1 MEENK
6 ELNEEVK
13 ETEESNTGLE
23 SGGSNPEH
31 ESGLE
36 PGHESDG
43 LESAEHETE
52 VEAGLESSVEE
63 KLQGE
68 IDDLKAEVDRLKN
81 AYAKAYADTENVKR
95 RLQTEADTN
104 KKYRIQSFAKE
115 ILPAIDNLERAL
127 AASDDSESQLKKGVE
142 MIYNQLIK
150 SLKDEGVE
158 EIDCLNKKFDPNF
171 EQSIMIEKKEG
182 VEPGVVIEVLQKGYM
197 LKDRVLRAAMVKISE

>member
-6 ELNEEVK
+6 DLKEEVK

-36 PGHESDG
+36 
-43 LESAEHETE
+43 SAEHETE
-52 VEAGLESSVEE
+52 TEEEIEPSAEE

-115 ILPAIDNLERAL
+115 ILPAIDNLERAM

>member
-6 ELNEEVK
+6 ELKEEVK
-13 ETEESNTGLE
+13 ETEKVEAEGLE
-23 SGGSNPEH
+23 SGLESGSSNP
-31 ESGLE
+31 GL
-36 PGHESDG
+36 ESDG
-43 LESAEHETE
+43 LES
-52 VEAGLESSVEE
+52 GLESDVETIE
-63 KLQGE
+63 VKLQNE
-68 IDDLKAEVDRLKN
+68 IDELKSEVDRLKN

-127 AASDDSESQLKKGVE
+127 AASDESESQLKKGVE

>member
-13 ETEESNTGLE
+13 ETEKSNTGLE
-23 SGGSNPEH
+23 SGGSNPELK
-31 ESGLE
+31 SGLE
-36 PGHESDG
+36 SDV
-43 LESAEHETE
+43 ETIDVKLQNEIDELKSE
-52 VEAGLESSVEE
+52 VE
-63 KLQGE
+63 
-68 IDDLKAEVDRLKN
+68 RLKN
-81 AYAKAYADTENVKR
+81 AYAKAYADTENVKK
-95 RLQTEADTN
+95 RLQNEADTN
-104 KKYRIQSFAKE
+104 KKYRIQSFAKG
-115 ILPAIDNLERAL
+115 ILPAIDNLERAM
-127 AASDDSESQLKKGVE
+127 AASDDSESQLNKGVE

-171 EQSIMIEKKEG
+171 EQSIMVEKKEG

>member
-13 ETEESNTGLE
+13 ETEESNTCLE
-23 SGGSNPEH
+23 SGGSNPEL

-36 PGHESDG
+36 SDV
-43 LESAEHETE
+43 ETIE
-52 VEAGLESSVEE
+52 V
-63 KLQGE
+63 KLQNE
-68 IDDLKAEVDRLKN
+68 IDELKSEVDRLKN
-81 AYAKAYADTENVKR
+81 AYAKAYADTENVKK
-95 RLQTEADTN
+95 RLQNEADTN
-104 KKYRIQSFAKE
+104 KKYRIQSFAKG
-115 ILPAIDNLERAL
+115 ILPAIDNLERAM
-127 AASDDSESQLKKGVE
+127 AASDDSESQLNKGVE

-171 EQSIMIEKKEG
+171 EQSIMVEKKEG

>member
-23 SGGSNPEH
+23 SGGSNPEL

-36 PGHESDG
+36 SDV
-43 LESAEHETE
+43 ETIE
-52 VEAGLESSVEE
+52 V
-63 KLQGE
+63 KLQNE
-68 IDDLKAEVDRLKN
+68 IDELKSEVDRLKN
-81 AYAKAYADTENVKR
+81 AYAKAYADTENVKK
-95 RLQTEADTN
+95 RLQNEADTN

-115 ILPAIDNLERAL
+115 ILPAIDNLERAM
-127 AASDDSESQLKKGVE
+127 AASDESESQLMKGVE

-171 EQSIMIEKKEG
+171 EQSIMVEKKEG

>member
-23 SGGSNPEH
+23 SGGSNPEL

-36 PGHESDG
+36 SDV
-43 LESAEHETE
+43 ETIE
-52 VEAGLESSVEE
+52 V
-63 KLQGE
+63 KLQNE
-68 IDDLKAEVDRLKN
+68 INELKSEVDRLKN
-81 AYAKAYADTENVKR
+81 AYAKAYADTENVKK
-95 RLQTEADTN
+95 RLQNEADTN
-104 KKYRIQSFAKE
+104 KKYRIQSFAKG
-115 ILPAIDNLERAL
+115 ILPAIDNLERAM
-127 AASDDSESQLKKGVE
+127 AASDDSESQLNKGVE

-171 EQSIMIEKKEG
+171 EQSIMVEKKEG

>member
-36 PGHESDG
+36 SDV
-43 LESAEHETE
+43 ETIE
-52 VEAGLESSVEE
+52 V
-63 KLQGE
+63 KLQNE
-68 IDDLKAEVDRLKN
+68 IDELKSEVDRLKN
-81 AYAKAYADTENVKR
+81 AYAKAYADTENVKK
-95 RLQTEADTN
+95 RLQNEADTN

-115 ILPAIDNLERAL
+115 ILPAIDNLERAM
-127 AASDDSESQLKKGVE
+127 AASDDSESQLKNGVE

-171 EQSIMIEKKEG
+171 EQSIMVEKKEG

>member
-23 SGGSNPEH
+23 SGPEFGGSNPEH
-31 ESGLE
+31 ES
-36 PGHESDG
+36 DV
-43 LESAEHETE
+43 ETIE
-52 VEAGLESSVEE
+52 V
-63 KLQGE
+63 KLQNE
-68 IDDLKAEVDRLKN
+68 IDELKSEVDRLKN
-81 AYAKAYADTENVKR
+81 AYAKAYADTENVKK
-95 RLQTEADTN
+95 RLQNEADTN

-115 ILPAIDNLERAL
+115 ILPAIDNLERAM
-127 AASDDSESQLKKGVE
+127 AASDDNESQLKKGVE

-171 EQSIMIEKKEG
+171 EQSIMVEKKEG

>member
-13 ETEESNTGLE
+13 ETEKVEAEGLESGLE
-23 SGGSNPEH
+23 SGGSNP
-31 ESGLE
+31 GL
-36 PGHESDG
+36 ESDG
-43 LESAEHETE
+43 LES
-52 VEAGLESSVEE
+52 GLESDVETIE
-63 KLQGE
+63 VKLQNE
-68 IDDLKAEVDRLKN
+68 IDELKSEVDRLKN

-95 RLQTEADTN
+95 RLQTEADAN

-127 AASDDSESQLKKGVE
+127 AASDESESQLKKGVE

>member
-23 SGGSNPEH
+23 SGLESGGSNPEQ

-36 PGHESDG
+36 SG
-43 LESAEHETE
+43 LESDVETIE
-52 VEAGLESSVEE
+52 V
-63 KLQGE
+63 KLQNE
-68 IDDLKAEVDRLKN
+68 IDELKSEVDRLKN
-81 AYAKAYADTENVKR
+81 AYAKAYADTENVKK
-95 RLQTEADTN
+95 RLQNEADTN

-115 ILPAIDNLERAL
+115 ILPAIDNLERAM

-171 EQSIMIEKKEG
+171 EQSIMVEKKEG

>member
-13 ETEESNTGLE
+13 ETEKVEAEGLESGLE
-23 SGGSNPEH
+23 SGGSNP
-31 ESGLE
+31 GL
-36 PGHESDG
+36 ESDG
-43 LESAEHETE
+43 LES
-52 VEAGLESSVEE
+52 GLESDVETIE
-63 KLQGE
+63 VKLQNE
-68 IDDLKAEVDRLKN
+68 IDELKSEVDRLKN

-127 AASDDSESQLKKGVE
+127 AASDESESQLKKGVE

-171 EQSIMIEKKEG
+171 EQSIMVEKKEG

>member
-6 ELNEEVK
+6 ELYEEVK

-36 PGHESDG
+36 SDV
-43 LESAEHETE
+43 ETIE
-52 VEAGLESSVEE
+52 V
-63 KLQGE
+63 KLQNE
-68 IDDLKAEVDRLKN
+68 IDELKSEVDRLKN
-81 AYAKAYADTENVKR
+81 AYAKAYADTENVKK
-95 RLQTEADTN
+95 RLQNEADTN

-127 AASDDSESQLKKGVE
+127 AASDESESQLKKGVE

>member
-13 ETEESNTGLE
+13 ETEKVEAEGLESGLE
-23 SGGSNPEH
+23 SGGSNP
-31 ESGLE
+31 GL
-36 PGHESDG
+36 ESDG
-43 LESAEHETE
+43 LES
-52 VEAGLESSVEE
+52 GLESDVETIE
-63 KLQGE
+63 VKLQNE
-68 IDDLKAEVDRLKN
+68 IDELKSEVDRLKN

-171 EQSIMIEKKEG
+171 EQSIMIEKKDG

>member
-36 PGHESDG
+36 SDV
-43 LESAEHETE
+43 ETIE
-52 VEAGLESSVEE
+52 V
-63 KLQGE
+63 KLQNE
-68 IDDLKAEVDRLKN
+68 IDELKSEVDRLKN
-81 AYAKAYADTENVKR
+81 AYAKAYADTENVKK
-95 RLQTEADTN
+95 RLQNEADTN

-115 ILPAIDNLERAL
+115 ILPAIDNLERAM
-127 AASDDSESQLKKGVE
+127 AVSDESESQLKKGVE

-171 EQSIMIEKKEG
+171 EQSIMVEKKEG

>member
-23 SGGSNPEH
+23 SGPESGGSNPEH

-36 PGHESDG
+36 SG
-43 LESAEHETE
+43 LESDVETIE
-52 VEAGLESSVEE
+52 V
-63 KLQGE
+63 KLQNE
-68 IDDLKAEVDRLKN
+68 IDELKSEVDRLKN

-127 AASDDSESQLKKGVE
+127 AASDESESQLKKGVE

-171 EQSIMIEKKEG
+171 EQSIMVEKKEG

>member
-36 PGHESDG
+36 SG
-43 LESAEHETE
+43 LESDVETIE
-52 VEAGLESSVEE
+52 V
-63 KLQGE
+63 KLQNE
-68 IDDLKAEVDRLKN
+68 IDELKSEVDRLKN
-81 AYAKAYADTENVKR
+81 AYAKAYADTENVKK
-95 RLQTEADTN
+95 RLQNEADTN

-127 AASDDSESQLKKGVE
+127 AASDESESQLKKGVE

-171 EQSIMIEKKEG
+171 EQSIMVEKKEG

>member
-23 SGGSNPEH
+23 SGGSNPEL

-36 PGHESDG
+36 SDV
-43 LESAEHETE
+43 ETID
-52 VEAGLESSVEE
+52 V
-63 KLQGE
+63 KLQNE
-68 IDDLKAEVDRLKN
+68 IDELKSEVDRLKN
-81 AYAKAYADTENVKR
+81 AYAKAYADTENVKKR
-95 RLQTEADTN
+95 IQNEADTN

-115 ILPAIDNLERAL
+115 ILPAIDNLERAM
-127 AASDDSESQLKKGVE
+127 AASDESESQLKKGVE

-171 EQSIMIEKKEG
+171 EQSIMVEKKEG

>member
-13 ETEESNTGLE
+13 ETEESNTCLE
-23 SGGSNPEH
+23 SGGSNPEL

-36 PGHESDG
+36 SDV
-43 LESAEHETE
+43 ETIE
-52 VEAGLESSVEE
+52 V
-63 KLQGE
+63 KLQNE
-68 IDDLKAEVDRLKN
+68 IDELKSEVDRLKN
-81 AYAKAYADTENVKR
+81 AYAKAYADTENVKK
-95 RLQTEADTN
+95 RLQNEADTN

-115 ILPAIDNLERAL
+115 ILPAIDNLERAM
-127 AASDDSESQLKKGVE
+127 AASDDSESQLNKGVE

-171 EQSIMIEKKEG
+171 EQSIMVEKKEG

>member
-13 ETEESNTGLE
+13 ETEESNTCLE
-23 SGGSNPEH
+23 SGGSNPEL

-36 PGHESDG
+36 SDV
-43 LESAEHETE
+43 ETIE
-52 VEAGLESSVEE
+52 V
-63 KLQGE
+63 KLQNE
-68 IDDLKAEVDRLKN
+68 IDELKSEVDRLKN
-81 AYAKAYADTENVKR
+81 AYAKAYADTENVKK
-95 RLQTEADTN
+95 RLQNEADTN

-115 ILPAIDNLERAL
+115 ILPAIDNLERAM
-127 AASDDSESQLKKGVE
+127 ASSDESESQLKKGVE

-171 EQSIMIEKKEG
+171 EQSIMVEKKEG

>member
-36 PGHESDG
+36 SG
-43 LESAEHETE
+43 LESDVETIE
-52 VEAGLESSVEE
+52 V
-63 KLQGE
+63 KLQNE
-68 IDDLKAEVDRLKN
+68 IDELKSEVDRLKN
-81 AYAKAYADTENVKR
+81 AYAKAYADTENVKK
-95 RLQTEADTN
+95 RLQNEADTN

-127 AASDDSESQLKKGVE
+127 AASDESESQLKKGVE

-171 EQSIMIEKKEG
+171 EQSIMIEKKKG

>member
-23 SGGSNPEH
+23 SGGSNPEL

-36 PGHESDG
+36 SDV
-43 LESAEHETE
+43 ETIE
-52 VEAGLESSVEE
+52 V
-63 KLQGE
+63 KLQNE
-68 IDDLKAEVDRLKN
+68 IDELKSEVDRLKN
-81 AYAKAYADTENVKR
+81 AYAKAYADTENVKK
-95 RLQTEADTN
+95 RLQNEADTN
-104 KKYRIQSFAKE
+104 KKYRIQSFAKG
-115 ILPAIDNLERAL
+115 ILPAIDNLERAM
-127 AASDDSESQLKKGVE
+127 AASDDSESQLNKGVE

-171 EQSIMIEKKEG
+171 EQSIMVEKKEG

>member
-23 SGGSNPEH
+23 SGGSNPEL

-36 PGHESDG
+36 SDV
-43 LESAEHETE
+43 ETIE
-52 VEAGLESSVEE
+52 V
-63 KLQGE
+63 KLQNE
-68 IDDLKAEVDRLKN
+68 IDELKSEVDCLKN
-81 AYAKAYADTENVKR
+81 AYAKAYADTENVKK
-95 RLQTEADTN
+95 RLQNEADTN
-104 KKYRIQSFAKE
+104 KKYRIQSFAKG
-115 ILPAIDNLERAL
+115 ILPAIDNLERAM
-127 AASDDSESQLKKGVE
+127 AASDDSESQLNKGVE

-171 EQSIMIEKKEG
+171 EQSIMVEKKEG

-197 LKDRVLRAAMVKISE
+197 LKDRVLRAAMVQISE

>member
-13 ETEESNTGLE
+13 ETEKVEAEGLESGLE
-23 SGGSNPEH
+23 SGGSNP
-31 ESGLE
+31 GL
-36 PGHESDG
+36 ESDG
-43 LESAEHETE
+43 LES
-52 VEAGLESSVEE
+52 GLESDVETIE
-63 KLQGE
+63 VKLQNE
-68 IDDLKAEVDRLKN
+68 IDELKSEVDRLKN

-127 AASDDSESQLKKGVE
+127 AASDESESQLKKGVE

-171 EQSIMIEKKEG
+171 EQSIMLEKKEG

>member
-13 ETEESNTGLE
+13 ETEKVEAEGLESGGLESGLE

-31 ESGLE
+31 ES
-36 PGHESDG
+36 DG
-43 LESAEHETE
+43 LESDVETIE
-52 VEAGLESSVEE
+52 V
-63 KLQGE
+63 KLQNE
-68 IDDLKAEVDRLKN
+68 IDELKSEVDRLKN

-171 EQSIMIEKKEG
+171 EQSIMVEKKEG

>member
-23 SGGSNPEH
+23 SGLESGGSNPEH

-36 PGHESDG
+36 SG
-43 LESAEHETE
+43 LESDVETIE
-52 VEAGLESSVEE
+52 V
-63 KLQGE
+63 KLQNE
-68 IDDLKAEVDRLKN
+68 IDELKSEVDRLKN
-81 AYAKAYADTENVKR
+81 AYAKAYADTENVKK
-95 RLQTEADTN
+95 RLQNEADTN

-115 ILPAIDNLERAL
+115 ILPAIDNLERAM

-171 EQSIMIEKKEG
+171 EQSIMVEKKEG

>member
-6 ELNEEVK
+6 ELKEEVK
-13 ETEESNTGLE
+13 ETEKVEAEGLESGLE
-23 SGGSNPEH
+23 SGGSNP
-31 ESGLE
+31 G
-36 PGHESDG
+36 PESDG
-43 LESAEHETE
+43 LESDVETIE
-52 VEAGLESSVEE
+52 V
-63 KLQGE
+63 KLQNE
-68 IDDLKAEVDRLKN
+68 IDELKSEVDRLKN

>member
-13 ETEESNTGLE
+13 ETEKVEAEGLESGLE
-23 SGGSNPEH
+23 SGGSNP
-31 ESGLE
+31 GL
-36 PGHESDG
+36 ESDG
-43 LESAEHETE
+43 LES
-52 VEAGLESSVEE
+52 GLESDVETIE
-63 KLQGE
+63 VKLQNE
-68 IDDLKAEVDRLKN
+68 IDELKSEVDRLKN

-127 AASDDSESQLKKGVE
+127 AASDESESQLKKGVE